1 MIRVSGLRLYRGL
14 LWGLLRRILGVLIM
28 VHIGIKD
35 LGFQGLGCRVL
46 GCRVLG
52 KLMRGDTRP
61 IGMGMGSLRSNRR
74 KSLFRIGG
82 PPV

>member
-1 MIRVSGLRLYRGL
+1 
-14 LWGLLRRILGVLIM
+14 M
-28 VHIGIKD
+28 VHIGIQD
-35 LGFQGLGCRVL
+35 LGFQGLGF
-46 GCRVLG
+46 RVLG

-82 PPV
+82 PSV